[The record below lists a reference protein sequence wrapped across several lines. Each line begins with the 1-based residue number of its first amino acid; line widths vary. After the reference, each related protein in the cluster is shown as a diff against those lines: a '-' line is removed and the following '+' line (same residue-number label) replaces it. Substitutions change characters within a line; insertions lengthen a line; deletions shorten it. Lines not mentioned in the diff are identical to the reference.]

1 MCVPNL
7 KSTPKSSQSLH
18 LETLM
23 IISLWLSRCLPNP
36 SSPPFSL
43 SLSPSWFSLFDSQ
56 GVSRHT
62 QQRLCRLHQNR
73 LKTLMKKSTEFI
85 SCLKRRTL
93 LINLWVHSYIIFYIN
108 MWGDKFYLRIQL
120 RSITLGVFFIVL
132 KVDRLRIRIEVFT
145 TNKKSHSQQPKT
157 MLTTIKTISITGINL
172 CQKICKT
179 HKIYSSI
186 LTKFSSYT
194 KI

>member
-1 MCVPNL
+1 MFAKPQL
-7 KSTPKSSQSLH
+7 TS
-18 LETLM
+18 
-23 IISLWLSRCLPNP
+23 
-36 SSPPFSL
+36 
-43 SLSPSWFSLFDSQ
+43 
-56 GVSRHT
+56 HT

-157 MLTTIKTISITGINL
+157 IEVFTTNKKSHSQQPKTMLTTIKTISITGINL